1 MRFNNIVR
9 RLRERI
15 ELDLPVVLINANR
28 INEIHEMRKDY
39 KKLRYLLEV
48 VPDQNNNN
56 SKNDKEIHK
65 MIAELED
72 IPDLLGSI
80 HDSDTMIAYLKRV
93 RHPNEVTHILHEEI
107 SERNKKYENLSNFAN
122 EAYQILDTIF
132 LTGSRSCPRI
142 RKYQLNLMNRCIQ
155 ID

>member
-1 MRFNNIVR
+1 MC
-9 RLRERI
+9 
-15 ELDLPVVLINANR
+15 
-28 INEIHEMRKDY
+28 
-39 KKLRYLLEV
+39 YLLEV
-48 VPDQNNNN
+48 VPDQNNNK

-107 SERNKKYENLSNFAN
+107 SERNKKYENFIQFCKRSLSDPRYNFLN
-122 EAYQILDTIF
+122 
-132 LTGSRSCPRI
+132 RI
-142 RKYQLNLMNRCIQ
+142 ALLSSNKKIST
-155 ID
+155 

>member
-48 VPDQNNNN
+48 VPDQNNSN

-80 HDSDTMIAYLKRV
+80 HDSLPEKSQT
-93 RHPNEVTHILHEEI
+93 
-107 SERNKKYENLSNFAN
+107 SERSYAHPS
-122 EAYQILDTIF
+122 
-132 LTGSRSCPRI
+132 
-142 RKYQLNLMNRCIQ
+142 
-155 ID
+155 

>member
-9 RLRERI
+9 L
-15 ELDLPVVLINANR
+15 VVLINASR

-39 KKLRYLLEV
+39 KKLCYLLEV

-107 SERNKKYENLSNFAN
+107 SENFIQFCKRSLSDPRYNFLNRIALLPSNKKIS
-122 EAYQILDTIF
+122 T
-132 LTGSRSCPRI
+132 
-142 RKYQLNLMNRCIQ
+142 
-155 ID
+155 